1 MSKETLPMQDN
12 PFRYAG
18 FRRLFAAQVIA
29 LVGTGLS
36 TVGLQLLAYRLTG
49 GQAAPVLATALSI
62 KMVAYVFLAPIC
74 GGLAHRTSRKSIL
87 VTSDVIR
94 AGLVLLLPF
103 VTTEWQIYLLIFG
116 IHALSAAF
124 KPVFQAIIP
133 TVLPDQATYT
143 RALSWTRLA
152 YDLETVG
159 SMMLAIV
166 LMAAG
171 SGFELLFELNSAA
184 FLISALLIVV
194 TRLPRI
200 APVERTGRV
209 LDDVTFGVRSYMATP
224 RLRAMLVLYFGAA
237 MVSGAVLVNNVDYVR
252 TVLGGADY
260 LVAVTMLAYGGGS
273 MAAALTTPLILRRI
287 KSRQLMSRGALLA
300 GFAALFMILSPGLV
314 PVLVMWTVMGAGG
327 SWVYTPSGR
336 VINRSSNP
344 ADLPAYFS
352 AHFSLSHCA
361 WLVGYPLAGW
371 LGTTLGLST
380 AGLILGLIC
389 IVLALAGARLWPRKD
404 HEAVLHEHEAVEHT
418 HKHFHDRHHQHAH
431 EAGEGGEGEE
441 PHSHPHR
448 HEPLRHSHDY
458 VIDLHHTRWPTG

>member
-1 MSKETLPMQDN
+1 MNANKLPMQDN
-12 PFRYAG
+12 PFRYGG
-18 FRRLFAAQVIA
+18 FRKLFAAQVIA
-29 LVGTGLS
+29 LIGTGLS

-49 GQAAPVLATALSI
+49 GEAAPVLAAALSI

-103 VTTEWQIYLLIFG
+103 VTLEWQIYVLIFAV
-116 IHALSAAF
+116 HALSAAF

-159 SMMLAIV
+159 SMMLAIT

-171 SGFELLFELNSAA
+171 SGFELLFELNSVA
-184 FLISALLIVV
+184 FLVSALLIII
-194 TRLPRI
+194 TRLPAI
-200 APVERTGRV
+200 APVERVGG
-209 LDDVTFGVRSYMATP
+209 LLSDVSFGVRSYMATP
-224 RLRAMLVLYFGAA
+224 RLRALLVLYFAAA
-237 MVSGAVLVNNVDYVR
+237 MVSGAILVNNVDYVR
-252 TVLGGADY
+252 SELGGEDF
-260 LVAVTMLAYGGGS
+260 LVAVTMLAYGAGS

-287 KSRQLMSRGALLA
+287 KSRQLMTGGALLA
-300 GFAALFMILSPGLV
+300 GFAALFLILTPGLTG
-314 PVLVMWTVMGAGG
+314 VLLMWAVMGAGG
-327 SWVYTPSGR
+327 SWIYTPSGR

-352 AHFSLSHCA
+352 AHFSLSHAA
-361 WLVGYPLAGW
+361 WLVGYPLAGF
-371 LGTTLGLST
+371 LGSRLGLST

-389 IVLALAGARLWPRKD
+389 LLLAVAGSRLWPRGD
-404 HEAVLHEHEAVEHT
+404 HADILHEHAAIEHT
-418 HKHFHDRHHQHAH
+418 HQHFHDRHHQHAH
-431 EAGEGGEGEE
+431 ESGEGPQ

-458 VIDLHHTRWPTG
+458 VIDLHHPRWPTG

>member
-1 MSKETLPMQDN
+1 MSKNSLPMQDN
-12 PFRYAG
+12 PFRHAR

-36 TVGLQLLAYRLTG
+36 TVGLQLLAFRLTG
-49 GQAAPVLATALSI
+49 GEAAPVLATALSI

-74 GGLAHRTSRKSIL
+74 GGLAHRTSRKSLL
-87 VTSDVIR
+87 VTSDVLR

-103 VTTEWQIYLLIFG
+103 VTTEWQIYLLIFAVQ
-116 IHALSAAF
+116 ALSAAF

-133 TVLPDQATYT
+133 TVLPDTATYT

-171 SGFELLFELNSAA
+171 GGFELLFELNSAA
-184 FLISALLIVV
+184 FLISALLIII
-194 TRLPRI
+194 TTLPAI
-200 APVERTGRV
+200 APVERTGGM
-209 LDDVTFGVRSYMATP
+209 LDEVTFGVRSYLATP
-224 RLRAMLVLYFGAA
+224 RLRALLVLYFAAA

-252 TVLGGADY
+252 TELGGADF
-260 LVAVTMLAYGGGS
+260 LVALTMLAYGAGS
-273 MAAALTTPLILRRI
+273 MTAALTTPLILRRI
-287 KSRQLMSRGALLA
+287 KSRQLISRGALLA
-300 GFAALFMILSPGLV
+300 GIAALFLILSPSLA
-314 PVLVMWTVMGAGG
+314 PVLVLWAIMGAGG

-336 VINRSSNP
+336 VINRSSSP

-352 AHFSLSHCA
+352 AHFSLSHAA

-371 LGTTLGLST
+371 LGSTLGLST
-380 AGLILGLIC
+380 AGLILGLVC
-389 IVLALAGARLWPRKD
+389 IVFAIAGARFWPRDD
-404 HEAVLHEHEAVEHT
+404 HQEVMHEHSALDHT

-431 EAGEGGEGEE
+431 EGGEGPE
-441 PHSHPHR
+441 PHSHTHR
-448 HEPLRHSHDY
+448 HEPARHSHDY
-458 VIDLHHTRWPTG
+458 VIDLHHPRWPGA

>member
-1 MSKETLPMQDN
+1 
-12 PFRYAG
+12 
-18 FRRLFAAQVIA
+18 
-29 LVGTGLS
+29 
-36 TVGLQLLAYRLTG
+36 
-49 GQAAPVLATALSI
+49 
-62 KMVAYVFLAPIC
+62 
-74 GGLAHRTSRKSIL
+74 
-87 VTSDVIR
+87 
-94 AGLVLLLPF
+94 
-103 VTTEWQIYLLIFG
+103 
-116 IHALSAAF
+116 
-124 KPVFQAIIP
+124 
-133 TVLPDQATYT
+133 
-143 RALSWTRLA
+143 
-152 YDLETVG
+152 
-159 SMMLAIV
+159 
-166 LMAAG
+166 
-171 SGFELLFELNSAA
+171 
-184 FLISALLIVV
+184 
-194 TRLPRI
+194 
-200 APVERTGRV
+200 
-209 LDDVTFGVRSYMATP
+209 
-224 RLRAMLVLYFGAA
+224 
-237 MVSGAVLVNNVDYVR
+237 
-252 TVLGGADY
+252 GGADY

-314 PVLVMWTVMGAGG
+314 PVLVMWAVMGAGG

-404 HEAVLHEHEAVEHT
+404 HEEVLHEHEAVEHT

-431 EAGEGGEGEE
+431 EADEGGGTAEGEE

-448 HEPLRHSHDY
+448 HEPLRHTHDY

>member
-1 MSKETLPMQDN
+1 MSKNILPINDN
-12 PFRYAG
+12 PFRSAG

-29 LVGTGLS
+29 LIGTGLS
-36 TVGLQLLAYRLTG
+36 TVGLQLLAYRMTG

-74 GGLAHRTSRKSIL
+74 GGLAHRASRKSIL
-87 VTSDVIR
+87 VTSDVLR

-103 VTTEWQIYLLIFG
+103 VTQEWQIYLLIFAVQ
-116 IHALSAAF
+116 ALSAAF

-133 TVLPDQATYT
+133 TVLPDMATYT
-143 RALSWTRLA
+143 RALSYTRIA

-159 SMMLAIV
+159 SMLLAIT

-171 SGFELLFELNSAA
+171 GGFELLFELNSAA
-184 FLISALLIVV
+184 FLISALLIIV
-194 TRLPRI
+194 TRLPSI
-200 APVERTGRV
+200 APVERTGGM
-209 LDDVTFGVRSYMATP
+209 LDEVTFGIRSYLATP
-224 RLRAMLVLYFGAA
+224 RLRALLALYFAAA

-252 TVLGGADY
+252 TQLGGEDW

-273 MAAALTTPLILRRI
+273 MIAALTTPLILRRI
-287 KSRQLMSRGALLA
+287 QSRQLISRGALLA
-300 GFAALFMILSPGLV
+300 GFAALFLILTPGLA
-314 PVLVMWTVMGAGG
+314 PVLLIWAVMGMGG
-327 SWVYTPSGR
+327 SWVYTPSGQ

-352 AHFSLSHCA
+352 AHFSLSHTA

-371 LGTTLGLST
+371 LGSTLGLST
-380 AGLILGLIC
+380 AGLILGLTC
-389 IVLALAGARLWPRKD
+389 IALAALGARLWPSDD
-404 HEAVLHEHEAVEHT
+404 HGEIMHDHAAVEHT
-418 HKHFHDRHHQHAH
+418 HQHSHDEHHPH
-431 EAGEGGEGEE
+431 EHDGSEAPE

-458 VIDLHHTRWPTG
+458 VIDLHHPRWPAS

>member
-1 MSKETLPMQDN
+1 MSRDTLPMQDN

-74 GGLAHRTSRKSIL
+74 GGLAHRTSRKGIL

-116 IHALSAAF
+116 IQALSAAF

-159 SMMLAIV
+159 SMMLAIT

-194 TRLPRI
+194 TRLPKI

-224 RLRAMLVLYFGAA
+224 RLRALLVLYFGAA

-260 LVAVTMLAYGGGS
+260 LVAVTMLAYGAGS
-273 MAAALTTPLILRRI
+273 MAAALTTP
-287 KSRQLMSRGALLA
+287 
-300 GFAALFMILSPGLV
+300 
-314 PVLVMWTVMGAGG
+314 
-327 SWVYTPSGR
+327 
-336 VINRSSNP
+336 
-344 ADLPAYFS
+344 
-352 AHFSLSHCA
+352 
-361 WLVGYPLAGW
+361 
-371 LGTTLGLST
+371 
-380 AGLILGLIC
+380 
-389 IVLALAGARLWPRKD
+389 
-404 HEAVLHEHEAVEHT
+404 
-418 HKHFHDRHHQHAH
+418 
-431 EAGEGGEGEE
+431 
-441 PHSHPHR
+441 
-448 HEPLRHSHDY
+448 
-458 VIDLHHTRWPTG
+458 